1 MGGRNEHPASGYI
14 DRIVALEE
22 QKREIALAIR
32 EVYREVEEADFLK
45 GSIRMVVKRKLETDG
60 ERASREAIE
69 SEAEQIMVSLGMLR
83 DTPLGDA
90 AMQAFEE
97 HASELKAASDSAIQG
112 AIRRGPGRP
121 RKDAKGAAEALAK
134 AREHFGEAP
143 AAAIANEA

>member
-1 MGGRNEHPASGYI
+1 MNGTNEHPASGYI

-22 QKREIALAIR
+22 EKREIALSIR
-32 EVYREVEEADFLK
+32 DVYKEVKDAGYLK
-45 GSIRMVVKRKLETDG
+45 GSIRMVVKRKLETDE

-83 DTPLGDA
+83 DTPLGEA
-90 AMQAFEE
+90 AVQAAEE
-97 HASELKAASDSAIQG
+97 RDSQRQR
-112 AIRRGPGRP
+112 RRGPGRP
-121 RKDAKGAAEALAK
+121 RKDANGAAEALAK